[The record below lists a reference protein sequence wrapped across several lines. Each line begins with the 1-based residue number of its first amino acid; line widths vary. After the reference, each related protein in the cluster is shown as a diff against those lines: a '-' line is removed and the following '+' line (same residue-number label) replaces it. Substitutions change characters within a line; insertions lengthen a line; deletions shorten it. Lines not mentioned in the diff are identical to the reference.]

1 MQTVC
6 YNGQSRAGLRLCAAL
21 GPRNIFSMVMQSLQG
36 SRARW
41 PSSDS
46 LCCHP
51 VGLIGFAV
59 AILLGQH
66 RSRSYVLSG
75 LPQVE
80 KDT

>member
-1 MQTVC
+1 
-6 YNGQSRAGLRLCAAL
+6 
-21 GPRNIFSMVMQSLQG
+21 MVMQSLQG
-36 SRARW
+36 SRARL

-51 VGLIGFAV
+51 VGLIGFAA

-80 KDT
+80 KNT